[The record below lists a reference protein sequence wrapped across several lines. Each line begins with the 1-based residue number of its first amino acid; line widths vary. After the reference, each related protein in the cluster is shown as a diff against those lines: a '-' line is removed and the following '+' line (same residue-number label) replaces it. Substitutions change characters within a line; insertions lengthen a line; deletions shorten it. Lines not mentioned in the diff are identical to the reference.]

1 MLVGCK
7 AGNACSRTYLVLSGL
22 ECDSAPIQATFAR
35 QCMHEP
41 VASSDSRPPS
51 RTPPPLTWSD
61 PTPANIISAAKNNR
75 QHLFNTAAIMQASN
89 RLRTVFADGKQAM
102 GMWQMIPGA
111 NVSRILASSG
121 VDWIMVDCEH
131 GNMDGKH

>member
-1 MLVGCK
+1 
-7 AGNACSRTYLVLSGL
+7 
-22 ECDSAPIQATFAR
+22 
-35 QCMHEP
+35 
-41 VASSDSRPPS
+41 
-51 RTPPPLTWSD
+51 
-61 PTPANIISAAKNNR
+61 
-75 QHLFNTAAIMQASN
+75 MQASN